1 MINTIILVM
10 VERIV
15 SLPTILDQYM
25 RDKGYSLSKFLQN
38 KIKEEIIKDGLEKKY
53 DLNAIIDKRNKKAP

>member
-1 MINTIILVM
+1 M

-38 KIKEEIIKDGLEKKY
+38 KIKDEIVKEGLEKKY
-53 DLNAIIDKRNKKAP
+53 DFNVMTLKRTKKEK

>member
-1 MINTIILVM
+1 M

-38 KIKEEIIKDGLEKKY
+38 KIKEEIVKEGLEKKY
-53 DLNAIIDKRNKKAP
+53 DFNVMTPKRIKKVK